1 MELSTNREGYGCSS
15 CAFFF
20 LLSVKWNEIAQA
32 VKYNVTFV
40 IGLFIT
46 SIHPFFI
53 TTTLAQREASGANPS
68 CLGVKAEQVASLLQ
82 GHMQKTTIHTGTH
95 SDSQFRVPTVHV
107 FGLLEKAVGPG
118 AKPRGHRKNMNTSHR
133 RPGDQTPDLCVFF
146 EAIVLNTVTPCLH
159 SLLMKQ
165 NIESA
170 WRENKMHVKKSL
182 MKRFPFIFVPGLVW
196 GFRRQ
201 FVMR

>member
-1 MELSTNREGYGCSS
+1 MQLMCL
-15 CAFFF
+15 FF

-32 VKYNVTFV
+32 VKYNVTFE

-46 SIHPFFI
+46 SIYPFFI
-53 TTTLAQREASGANPS
+53 TTTLAQREAGVANPS

-118 AKPRGHRKNMNTSHR
+118 AKPRGHRKNMNTSHW
-133 RPGDQTPDLCVFF
+133 RPGGSNPWPLCVLRGNSA
-146 EAIVLNTVTPCLH
+146 EHCDTVSPFITYETKYRIC
-159 SLLMKQ
+159 
-165 NIESA
+165 
-170 WRENKMHVKKSL
+170 
-182 MKRFPFIFVPGLVW
+182 MKRE
-196 GFRRQ
+196 
-201 FVMR
+201 